1 MTREQLI
8 AIYADGFDKVKAV
21 LAKIPKEAYD
31 YKPTPQAWSIREII
45 HHLPDSEASAYVRC
59 RKIIAQSGVT
69 VDVYDQ
75 ELWAERLGY
84 GSREVGDALELFRL
98 MRSYT
103 VDLLRTVDAGV
114 WENHFV
120 MHPENSRV
128 TLLRWLELYARHA
141 DSHSA
146 QMQRNYEAWGQEG
159 RRQ

>member
-1 MTREQLI
+1 MTREQLL
-8 AIYADGFDKVKAV
+8 AAYAAGYDQVKAT

-31 YKPTPQAWSIREII
+31 YKPSPGAWSIREII

-84 GSREVGDALELFRL
+84 GLREIGDALELFRL

-114 WENHFV
+114 WEDHFV
-120 MHPENSRV
+120 MHPENGRL
-128 TLLRWLELYARHA
+128 TLLRWLELYAHHA

-146 QMQRNYEAWGQEG
+146 QMRRNYETWAKEGQ
-159 RRQ
+159 RR